1 MASTPE
7 LGPSGSDLPHSHLPV
22 DQLLAELS
30 SRIDDIVVGRERLR
44 ALLDAVISIGSGLE
58 LAAVLDRIVAAACK
72 LVDARYGALGVLD
85 DSGGLVDFRTHGLS
99 EEEIAA
105 LGEPPRGRGILGHI
119 IDHPAPLR
127 LKRLQDHPDSVGFPP
142 HHPPMT
148 TFLGVPILIG
158 DKAWGNLYLT
168 DKRGGGEFTEDDIA
182 MIKALAVSAA
192 VAIDNA
198 RLYAKLDASQVE
210 RERLVVFRD
219 RDRISRDLHDL
230 VIQRLFATG
239 LRLQGALHLIEQ
251 PEAVTRVN
259 AAVDEIDSAIGDLRA
274 AIFSLHTDAET
285 DLSTTVRG
293 LIGVV
298 RHQLGFS
305 PKVQFNGQVDSAV
318 DEATRIEALAVL
330 REALSNAARH
340 AAATHVDVELT
351 VEDGMLTVRVADD
364 GRGIPEHAQ
373 RRGLANLAA
382 RAETLGGEFKT
393 EGREPN
399 GTVLQW
405 SVPLGNA

>member
-1 MASTPE
+1 
-7 LGPSGSDLPHSHLPV
+7 
-22 DQLLAELS
+22 
-30 SRIDDIVVGRERLR
+30 
-44 ALLDAVISIGSGLE
+44 
-58 LAAVLDRIVAAACK
+58 
-72 LVDARYGALGVLD
+72 
-85 DSGGLVDFRTHGLS
+85 
-99 EEEIAA
+99 
-105 LGEPPRGRGILGHI
+105 
-119 IDHPAPLR
+119 
-127 LKRLQDHPDSVGFPP
+127 
-142 HHPPMT
+142 MT

-182 MIKALAVSAA
+182 IIKALASAAA

-198 RLYAKLDASQVE
+198 RLYTRLAASQTE

-251 PEAVTRVN
+251 PEALTRVN
-259 AAVDEIDSAIGDLRA
+259 AAVDEIDGAIGDLRA

-285 DLSTTVRG
+285 DLSATVRG

-298 RHQLGFS
+298 RQQLGFS
-305 PKVQFNGQVDSAV
+305 PKVHFKGPVDSAV

-330 REALSNAARH
+330 REALSNVARH
-340 AAATHVDVELT
+340 AAAKHVDVALT
-351 VEDGMLTVRVADD
+351 VEDDMLIVRVADD
-364 GRGIPEHAQ
+364 GRGIPENSP

-382 RAETLGGEFKT
+382 RAETLGGTFGI
-393 EGREPN
+393 EGRDPE
-399 GTVLQW
+399 GTVLRW
-405 SVPLGNA
+405 SVPLSTA